1 MALNQVQLN
10 ISCDSYDRNE
20 AIEKLTKK
28 IKAAKTTL
36 KVTEKIIVVMLYMI
50 SAIIFEATY

>member
-10 ISCDSYDRNE
+10 IPCDSCDRNK